1 MNKHLFKVFWVIQ
14 LVVNWI
20 LIGSQLASHKTLNG
34 CCLII
39 YEQTPVQTFLGDSIG
54 SRLDFNWNQL
64 VTQKTLNGCCLI
76 IYEEALVVNWHTI
89 SSQLAHLHWGTPDL
103 INKKNL
109 AKIEASDWW
118 RAQNAGFSLVERSHR
133 KFSKGVP
140 LRYCSCVNWMILT
153 SIDTRLVHVRLDV
166 SQFTFD

>member
-1 MNKHLFKVFWVIQ
+1 MIKYWCWWSRPLKKLWTGAVSLYMNKHPFKLFWVIQ
-14 LVVNWI
+14 LVVDWI
-20 LIGSQLASHKTLNG
+20 LIGS
-34 CCLII
+34 
-39 YEQTPVQTFLGDSIG
+39 
-54 SRLDFNWNQL
+54 QL

-109 AKIEASDWW
+109 AKIEASDWS

-140 LRYCSCVNWMILT
+140 LGYCSCVNWMILT